1 MFRVSILK
9 LGRMFFVKGLGGSF
23 SSDGTL
29 VQALTG
35 GILITRSYV
44 TKEFYT
50 PYTLNPNSIN
60 PNPPKPYA
68 PHSASRPGP

>member
-1 MFRVSILK
+1 MLK

-29 VQALTG
+29 VQTRTG

-44 TKEFYT
+44 TNDFY
-50 PYTLNPNSIN
+50 PLH
-60 PNPPKPYA
+60 PKP
-68 PHSASRPGP
+68 